1 MKSSSTVKL
10 NPTAVRERAKSVP
23 GCKEVLADGPTV
35 LSFIVG
41 MRNNSSSNKKNGRRQ
56 QQEQPQAKDLARVNI
71 WTDSGT
77 VGTSR
82 VVDGKVRQSFRR
94 HVQSLDVIERL
105 LRSPEGP
112 VEINESLIGMTDDS
126 PTSLTSPRLVQK
138 EVELADV
145 GLCILQG
152 ENAKL
157 QKHLDCV
164 IEMTTS
170 RPGVVGPTKDATK
183 SSSNGNNPGSKDKN
197 TMVTTNSSNKQKS
210 VVKQPG
216 GGINYSSS
224 SRTSSYTASDRDS
237 HDDEDDDGDE
247 QTGDDDE
254 FGDGP
259 YGSIT
264 SSSSSLHGTEF
275 HFKLPTDVMNQV
287 DQCLR
292 DIAQLGKPVKG
303 VATNGKGT
311 VFLYGNGGVAYTPSI
326 PRQLYQ
332 KLRQLRSSSY
342 SSRPCFVAL
351 GTRDRYYVSFNDGT
365 ADWKGP
371 GALDKILKKAIS
383 QAKLPRCVAFGS
395 TYDSFFVVF
404 HDGSWQYQGRGIPE
418 TLEAKLNSRNDRADL
433 EVVNLGPSGEWFVK
447 AENGRVRIC

>member
-1 MKSSSTVKL
+1 M
-10 NPTAVRERAKSVP
+10 
-23 GCKEVLADGPTV
+23 
-35 LSFIVG
+35 
-41 MRNNSSSNKKNGRRQ
+41 
-56 QQEQPQAKDLARVNI
+56 
-71 WTDSGT
+71 
-77 VGTSR
+77 
-82 VVDGKVRQSFRR
+82 
-94 HVQSLDVIERL
+94 DVIERL

-112 VEINESLIGMTDDS
+112 VDINESLIGMKDDS
-126 PTSLTSPRLVQK
+126 PASMTSPRLVQK

-152 ENAKL
+152 EKAKL
-157 QKHLDCV
+157 QKHLDYV
-164 IEMTTS
+164 IEMTTSS
-170 RPGVVGPTKDATK
+170 RPGVVGPTKDVTTNNSNK
-183 SSSNGNNPGSKDKN
+183 SGNAPGNKDKN
-197 TMVTTNSSNKQKS
+197 AMMMNSKQKS

-216 GGINYSSS
+216 GTNYSSS
-224 SRTSSYTASDRDS
+224 SRNSSYTTSDRDS
-237 HDDEDDDGDE
+237 HDDDDD
-247 QTGDDDE
+247 DDDE

-287 DQCLR
+287 DQCLH
-292 DIAQLGKPVKG
+292 DIAQMGKPVKG

-433 EVVNLGPSGEWFVK
+433 EVANLGPSGEWFIK

>member
-1 MKSSSTVKL
+1 M
-10 NPTAVRERAKSVP
+10 
-23 GCKEVLADGPTV
+23 
-35 LSFIVG
+35 
-41 MRNNSSSNKKNGRRQ
+41 
-56 QQEQPQAKDLARVNI
+56 
-71 WTDSGT
+71 
-77 VGTSR
+77 
-82 VVDGKVRQSFRR
+82 
-94 HVQSLDVIERL
+94 DVIEGL

-112 VEINESLIGMTDDS
+112 VDINESLIGMTDDS
-126 PTSLTSPRLVQK
+126 PSSMTSPRLVQK

-157 QKHLDCV
+157 QKHLDYV
-164 IEMTTS
+164 IEMTTA
-170 RPGVVGPTKDATK
+170 RNPGVVGPTKDVTTANNNSK
-183 SSSNGNNPGSKDKN
+183 NPGGKDQK
-197 TMVTTNSSNKQKS
+197 TKMMMMNSNNNQKS
-210 VVKQPG
+210 TVKKTDRTEYAS
-216 GGINYSSS
+216 YSRS
-224 SRTSSYTASDRDS
+224 TSYSASDRDS
-237 HDDEDDDGDE
+237 HDDDDDDE
-247 QTGDDDE
+247 TGNDDE

-287 DQCLR
+287 DQCLH
-292 DIAQLGKPVKG
+292 DIAQMGKPVKG

-342 SSRPCFVAL
+342 SSRPGFVSL

-433 EVVNLGPSGEWFVK
+433 EVVNLGPSGEWFIK
-447 AENGRVRIC
+447 AENGRVRIFSFFGFPCVQVALPVFLSFDTSLPKGLTHYVLLSFQIRIISMPADVVEWNIEPS